1 MLKIEDLYVEIDG
14 QEIVKGL
21 DLEVGKG
28 EIHAIMGP
36 NGSGK
41 STLANVLMG
50 HPRYEVT
57 EGSITFQGEDVFELE
72 PDERAKLGMFL
83 AFQYPSEVPGVSV
96 ANFLRTAVNSVREDE
111 LSPMEMYRLLQE
123 KMSIMQMD
131 PRFAERYLN
140 EGFSGGEKKRNEI
153 LQMLMLDPKLA
164 IMDETDS
171 GLDIDALQVVAKGV
185 NEMKGPEFSAVI
197 ITHYQRILRY
207 IEPDRVHVMLDGRL
221 VTSGGKELADDLE
234 GKGRENAGRQD
245 YTGARPRRVQVRFP
259 RSGGVLLQDPEEG
272 YRPGDRGHDL
282 QAQERAGV
290 DARVPAEGAG
300 VVPREADPDLGR
312 RPLRDGLRRHLLL
325 HKAHG
330 EPGPLLGRCARRHK
344 EHLREARHP
353 AGREGEPGRRRGA
366 VRVRGRLPLPEEGA
380 RRAGRHLPGYGL
392 WTARARGHRRGVL
405 RYHHPAGR
413 QQVRG
418 AELRRVVG
426 RLVRVH
432 PASGV
437 LPHQRG
443 EHGPVRADAHHRRRG
458 FLRALH
464 RGLHGTDVYHEL
476 AALGGSRVDR

>member
-1 MLKIEDLYVEIDG
+1 MLKIEDLQIEIDG

-57 EGSITFQGEDVFELE
+57 GGSITFQGEDVFELE

-96 ANFLRTAVNSVREDE
+96 ANFLRTAVNSVREEE
-111 LSPMEMYRLLQE
+111 LSPMDMYRLLQE

-131 PRFAERYLN
+131 PKFAERYLN

-234 GKGRENAGRQD
+234 EKGYDWVRQE
-245 YTGARPRRVQVRFP
+245 F
-259 RSGGVLLQDPEEG
+259 
-272 YRPGDRGHDL
+272 
-282 QAQERAGV
+282 
-290 DARVPAEGAG
+290 GAG
-300 VVPREADPDLGR
+300 A
-312 RPLRDGLRRHLLL
+312 
-325 HKAHG
+325 
-330 EPGPLLGRCARRHK
+330 
-344 EHLREARHP
+344 
-353 AGREGEPGRRRGA
+353 
-366 VRVRGRLPLPEEGA
+366 
-380 RRAGRHLPGYGL
+380 
-392 WTARARGHRRGVL
+392 
-405 RYHHPAGR
+405 
-413 QQVRG
+413 Q
-418 AELRRVVG
+418 
-426 RLVRVH
+426 
-432 PASGV
+432 S
-437 LPHQRG
+437 
-443 EHGPVRADAHHRRRG
+443 
-458 FLRALH
+458 
-464 RGLHGTDVYHEL
+464 
-476 AALGGSRVDR
+476 

>member
-1 MLKIEDLYVEIDG
+1 MLKIEDLHVEIDG

-72 PDERAKLGMFL
+72 PDERAKFGMFL

-96 ANFLRTAVNSVREDE
+96 ANFLRTAVNSVREEE
-111 LSPMEMYRLLQE
+111 LNPMEMYRLLQE

-131 PRFAERYLN
+131 PKFAERYLN

-153 LQMLMLDPKLA
+153 LQMLMLDPRLA

-234 GKGRENAGRQD
+234 EKGYDWVRQE
-245 YTGARPRRVQVRFP
+245 F
-259 RSGGVLLQDPEEG
+259 
-272 YRPGDRGHDL
+272 
-282 QAQERAGV
+282 
-290 DARVPAEGAG
+290 GAG
-300 VVPREADPDLGR
+300 A
-312 RPLRDGLRRHLLL
+312 
-325 HKAHG
+325 
-330 EPGPLLGRCARRHK
+330 
-344 EHLREARHP
+344 
-353 AGREGEPGRRRGA
+353 
-366 VRVRGRLPLPEEGA
+366 
-380 RRAGRHLPGYGL
+380 
-392 WTARARGHRRGVL
+392 
-405 RYHHPAGR
+405 
-413 QQVRG
+413 Q
-418 AELRRVVG
+418 
-426 RLVRVH
+426 
-432 PASGV
+432 S
-437 LPHQRG
+437 
-443 EHGPVRADAHHRRRG
+443 
-458 FLRALH
+458 
-464 RGLHGTDVYHEL
+464 
-476 AALGGSRVDR
+476 